1 MMPLSGKI
9 IDGSLGPPVENAAL
23 KSLEIDIGAEESR
36 RIMQLFTA
44 SLNDYCDQ
52 LLADLAAQDL
62 SQTKKTAHGL
72 KGLCMQFGATHA
84 MELARL
90 LELDVDNVEE
100 AKLVLSK
107 LVVEVGRVEK
117 FISSWKG
124 E

>member
-1 MMPLSGKI
+1 MPLSGKI
-9 IDGSLGPPVENAAL
+9 IGGSLGPPVENAAL
-23 KSLEIDIGAEESR
+23 KSLETDIGAQESR

-44 SLNDYCDQ
+44 SLNDYCDK

-72 KGLCMQFGATHA
+72 KGLCMQFGATHG

-107 LVVEVGRVEK
+107 LVVEVARVEK
-117 FISSWKG
+117 FISSWNG

>member
-1 MMPLSGKI
+1 MPLRGKLTDPPI
-9 IDGSLGPPVENAAL
+9 GPPVEDNAL
-23 KSLEIDIGAEESR
+23 KSLESDIGAEESR

-107 LVVEVGRVEK
+107 LVVEVARVEK
-117 FISSWKG
+117 FISSWK
-124 E
+124 EE